1 MNTASN
7 TPALDNLMNTA
18 SKTLAL
24 AKLYIYEYCF
34 QHYNQIKLYIYEYCL
49 HYSGYGQTEYL

>member
-18 SKTLAL
+18 SKTPAL
-24 AKLYIYEYCF
+24 AKLYIYEYYF
-34 QHYNQIKLYIYEYCL
+34 EHYNQIKHYIYD
-49 HYSGYGQTEYL
+49 YGLK